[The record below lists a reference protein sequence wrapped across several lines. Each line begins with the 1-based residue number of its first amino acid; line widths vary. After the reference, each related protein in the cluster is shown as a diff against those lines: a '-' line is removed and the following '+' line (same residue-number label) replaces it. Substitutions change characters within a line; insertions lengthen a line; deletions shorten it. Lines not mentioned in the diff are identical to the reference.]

1 MGSRLR
7 GNDDLPLFQ
16 NVPKGELALALVF
29 VALGVLWIVRA
40 ATLPLWEGFAPA
52 SGFMPLWYGVILVVL
67 AGTIAAS
74 LFRQR
79 AAVEEPIGKALV
91 VLAVVAATIVGLPV
105 AGFAASIFLLLLV
118 LFAAVE
124 RLALGRS
131 LLVAAGTTAVLYLV
145 FKTWLGVPLP

>member
-1 MGSRLR
+1 MANNR
-7 GNDDLPLFQ
+7 
-16 NVPKGELALALVF
+16 GELALALVF

-40 ATLPLWEGFAPA
+40 ATMPLWEGFAPA

-74 LFRQR
+74 LLRQR
-79 AAVEEPIGKALV
+79 AAVEEPVGKALV

>member
-40 ATLPLWEGFAPA
+40 ATMPLWDGFAPA
-52 SGFMPLWYGVILVVL
+52 SGFMPLWYGVLLVVL
-67 AGTIAAS
+67 AGAVAAP
-74 LFRQR
+74 LFLRT
-79 AAVEEPIGKALV
+79 APAEEPVGKPLL
-91 VLAVVAATIVGLPV
+91 VLAVVAATIVGFGLV
-105 AGFAASIFLLLLV
+105 GFAISIFLLLLV
-118 LFAAVE
+118 LFAVIE
-124 RLALGRS
+124 RLPLGRS
-131 LLVAAGTTAVLYLV
+131 ILVAAGTTAVLYLV